1 MPRVFY
7 VKEQSNAIRNV
18 SLNAAM
24 RFALNSLYLSSTGFI
39 SLRRTQSTRVK
50 NTKEGRK
57 RVYKK
62 TPI

>member
-24 RFALNSLYLSSTGFI
+24 RFALSSLYLSSTGSI